1 MFHSKAKS
9 RPREALAW
17 CSADKEINGD
27 ERVLFDGAEIA
38 VKWRVGEAML

>member
-9 RPREALAW
+9 SPREALAG

-27 ERVLFDGAEIA
+27 ERVRFDGAEVA
-38 VKWRVGEAML
+38 VKWCVGEAML